1 MKRIYTI
8 LAIAALLVAGCKPN
22 LTTTKPVAGTATFS
36 KYLAVGTNFTAG
48 FADNSLCRSGQQ
60 NSYPAI
66 LAAQFSQV
74 GGGNF
79 VQPLLPKDAGFPMP
93 KLVLGI
99 DTDCIGPNLTPINYT
114 IDTLGCHASVAL
126 QGPFNNVGVPGIKC
140 TDYLSAGYGNTNPWS
155 IRFFTNPA
163 TETPLVEALRLGHTF
178 FSCWLGPY
186 DVLAYAIAGG
196 IANVPGTGPQD
207 ISDSTVFRTVYN
219 TVVDSLT
226 KNGAK
231 GVLINI
237 PSISYLPLF
246 NAIAPKGLVLDAPT
260 AVALNTQW
268 ALYSTM
274 NFQAGSNYFVI
285 TDYVAGN
292 QITRQIYPDEF
303 ILLTANDSIKCAGWG
318 SRVPI
323 PTKYVLTRAKVA
335 NITAYTNA
343 YNQAIQAAAA
353 KYNLAYADI
362 NAFIASMQKGIAF
375 NGVNFSTQYI
385 AGGAFSLDGLH
396 FTPKGY
402 ALIANEIIRNINN
415 TYHSTI
421 PYADVNAYNG
431 IKFP

>member
-22 LTTTKPVAGTATFS
+22 LTTSRPVAGTATFS

-48 FADNSLCRSGQQ
+48 FADNSLYRSGQQ
-60 NSYPAI
+60 NSYPSI

-79 VQPLLPKDAGFPMP
+79 VQPLLPKDAGYPTP
-93 KLVLGI
+93 KLVLGTLTDCLGSGLGPINSGI
-99 DTDCIGPNLTPINYT
+99 DTAGS
-114 IDTLGCHASVAL
+114 GASIAV
-126 QGPFNNVGVPGIKC
+126 QGPFNNVGVPAIKC
-140 TDYLSAGYGNTNPWS
+140 IDYLSAGYANTNYWA

-163 TETPLVEALRLGHTF
+163 TETPLAEALRLGHTF

-186 DVLAYAIAGG
+186 DVLLYAVNGG
-196 IANVPGTGPQD
+196 TGNVPGTQLPD
-207 ISDSTVFRTVYN
+207 ISDSAVFRTVYN

-231 GVLINI
+231 GALINI
-237 PSISYLPLF
+237 PSISYLPIF
-246 NAIAPKGLVLDAPT
+246 TTIPPKGLILDAPT
-260 AVALNTQW
+260 AAALNTQW
-268 ALYSTM
+268 ASNGNM
-274 NFQAGSNYFVI
+274 SFKADSNYFVV
-285 TDYVAGN
+285 TDYTAPN
-292 QITRQIYPDEF
+292 YTRQIYPDEF

-323 PTKYVLTRAKVA
+323 PTRYVLTRAKVA

-353 KYNLAYADI
+353 KHNLAYVDI